1 MTTTTTPVFML
12 KGDAIVT
19 HNAEWMELIN
29 RGEKT
34 RTEMVKDAGYVYDNG
49 KPMYVD
55 YYTELLNAKGIVP
68 AMSSDVEDAEYEALS
83 GEQQDLYDLV
93 HDKFGY
99 TWSHEEIMEFMDELD
114 DIGITT
120 PEQVDDAY
128 EWDTEDYD
136 PEEKFAEYFVTEVLC
151 QGLPEIVEGCVDWQ
165 AVWDSS
171 LRYDYNT
178 IEFYGV
184 TYFFR
189 NN

>member
-1 MTTTTTPVFML
+1 MTTTTTTYL
-12 KGDAIVT
+12 TGDALVA
-19 HNAEWMELIN
+19 HANEYKELIN

-34 RTEMVKDAGYVYDNG
+34 RTDAVMDAGYVFANG
-49 KPMYVD
+49 KPMYVA
-55 YYTELLNAKGIVP
+55 YYTELLNAQGVKPVTNRD
-68 AMSSDVEDAEYEALS
+68 AEDAEYEALS
-83 GEQQDLYDLV
+83 GEKQDLYDLV

-99 TWSHEEIMEFMDELD
+99 TWSHEEIMEFMEELD

-128 EWDTEDYD
+128 EWDTDEYN

-151 QGLPEIVEGCVDWQ
+151 QGLPTIVEGCVDWQ
-165 AVWDSS
+165 AVWDTS

-178 IEFYGV
+178 IEFDGV

-189 NN
+189 NC